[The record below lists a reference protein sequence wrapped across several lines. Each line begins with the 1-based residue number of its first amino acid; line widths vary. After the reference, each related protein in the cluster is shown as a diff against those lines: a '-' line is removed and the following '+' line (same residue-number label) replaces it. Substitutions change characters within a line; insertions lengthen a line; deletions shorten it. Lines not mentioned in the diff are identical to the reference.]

1 MDILLEDHK
10 QLLLSLLA
18 NKVDFI
24 LIGGYAVIHYGY
36 ERTTSDMDIWLMPD
50 NNNKERL
57 IKALNEF
64 GIIEEDLKIL
74 NTIDFSEVFVFSI
87 GEQPNKIDFLT
98 KVQGLNYE
106 TANAKKIFFPLKDKK
121 VPIIQYHHLLQ
132 IKMIAGRTQDKA
144 DVEILQKINQFRENK
159 W

>member
-10 QLLLSLLA
+10 QLLLSLIA
-18 NKVDFI
+18 NKVDFM

-50 NNNKERL
+50 NSNKERM

-64 GIIEEDLKIL
+64 GIIEEDLNQL
-74 NTIDFSEVFVFSI
+74 NTIDFNEVFVFSI
-87 GEQPNKIDFLT
+87 GAQPNKIDFLT
-98 KVQGLNYE
+98 KVQGLEYE
-106 TANAKKIFFPLKDKK
+106 TADAQKIFFPLKDKQ
-121 VPIIQYHHLLQ
+121 VPIIQYHHLIQ

-144 DVEILQKINQFRENK
+144 DIEILQKINQFRENK